1 MSTFLDVVELLISN
15 DEAKASYA
23 DNPSAFLQGHGLDA
37 LDPNDVA
44 DAMQHAGDALPLPVA
59 VLIDPE
65 AGLDSAAAIDL
76 DAQGLSL
83 DREPFAEDT
92 TVALDEDVPF
102 DYADNDAPV
111 EDVVDLLDASDTP
124 LIGADPTALDD
135 APASALD
142 TAAPLDTYSDTDTD
156 TDTGPVDGAAAAE
169 TTIDDT
175 GDYLTDTT
183 ELDASIDA
191 SGYETPETPLDDY
204 QTDTALDDLDAD
216 DDLPDNFDL
225 LD

>member
-59 VLIDPE
+59 ALIDPE

-83 DREPFAEDT
+83 DREPFAEDA

-102 DYADNDAPV
+102 DDADNDAPV

-135 APASALD
+135 APTSALEP
-142 TAAPLDTYSDTDTD
+142 AAPLDSDTY
-156 TDTGPVDGAAAAE
+156 TDTGSADEAAAQ

>member
-135 APASALD
+135 APTSALEP
-142 TAAPLDTYSDTDTD
+142 AAPLDSDTY
-156 TDTGPVDGAAAAE
+156 TGSADEAAAQ

-204 QTDTALDDLDAD
+204 PTDTALDDLDAD

>member
-102 DYADNDAPV
+102 DDADNDAPV

-135 APASALD
+135 APTSALEP
-142 TAAPLDTYSDTDTD
+142 AAPLDSDTY
-156 TDTGPVDGAAAAE
+156 TDTGSADEAAAQ